1 MTAGFFLRHFPSV
14 FPFKFASVG
23 SLLFHTV
30 KNEKKQLF
38 HQIHWLIVETADPL
52 TSLDVDTD
60 VLCELRAR
68 PLLFKIKQLDLLL
81 SLPQNNTTKVGREKN
96 SYIRVTCTTCNTIR
110 LLHDLGRL
118 QEWLEIE

>member
-23 SLLFHTV
+23 SLLVNTV

-38 HQIHWLIVETADPL
+38 HQIDWLIVKTVDPL

-60 VLCELRAR
+60 VLCELWAR
-68 PLLFKIKQLDLLL
+68 PLLFKIKPLDLLL
-81 SLPQNNTTKVGREKN
+81 GLPQNTTTKVGREKN
-96 SYIRVTCTTCNTIR
+96 IYSHTY
-110 LLHDLGRL
+110 
-118 QEWLEIE
+118 E